1 MTMMFCNLSA
11 LLGMTVLSLSL
22 VQALPIWHDFS
33 ARGSTDSFVTGF
45 SFLLA
50 GGVKFGVPYYLTTP
64 SPTGSA
70 GDLTVSFLSSE
81 KEALLFLVRNGRL
94 LHYTNESHILH
105 VNVLSATRDL
115 DEPLLF
121 RLTLADQRDG
131 LLDAMWRWSGA
142 FLHLDHD
149 QKSNHGLYFMCLTI
163 DGGGRVYTSFDLLSP
178 PEWCKIVTLHSFS
191 IAGANWPK
199 QWLLSA

>member
-22 VQALPIWHDFS
+22 VHALPIWHDFNP
-33 ARGSTDSFVTGF
+33 RGSIVSFVTGF

-50 GGVKFGVPYYLTTP
+50 GGVKSGVPYYLTTP

-70 GDLTVSFLSSE
+70 GDLTVSFLSNE
-81 KEALLFLVRNGRL
+81 KEAPLFLVRNGRL
-94 LHYTNESHILH
+94 LHHTNESHILH

-142 FLHLDHD
+142 FLHLDYD
-149 QKSNHGLYFMCLTI
+149 QKSNHDLYFMCLTI
-163 DGGGRVYTSFDLLSP
+163 DGRERVYTSLDL
-178 PEWCKIVTLHSFS
+178 
-191 IAGANWPK
+191 
-199 QWLLSA
+199 